1 MSDAAYTARPTNKAM
16 AYERIS
22 KLVLEKDDAGQYQHD
37 SATKFC
43 ENVKRE
49 LAGMFNLLDREHGM
63 SKLIEASDNIINTI
77 KSIDAFTASDVLKKS
92 KNEADYKTKN
102 SKTNTVYLP
111 EITTR
116 SDAQDEA
123 DRLNQ
128 YYQAAIGVKEGTTE
142 AWLEIVGKD
151 VLDPVLRD
159 TDGVRTKGIDDYRL
173 SDLVTATM
181 SGANRPKAPDV
192 LSQLTA
198 VLNKPYDFRKKVAV
212 NFESQQAAAAKVGL
226 YGITI
231 GIDMMVLTL
240 MANMD
245 AAEQQ
250 EWGREFRTAMQS
262 IRKKYPYHH
271 VHDDASLQDI
281 LKELAAADSVRVL
294 REAPEPESANAV
306 GEQLTILQQ
315 MMQQAH
321 EYKEEANAIHSDS
334 KSSID
339 TKKSKSR
346 KPRNRST
353 SPDGNRRRGRSNSR
367 RGERERNKCPHCKP
381 YRRYANNSKHDEKKC
396 YYNKQ
401 WKGWRPGYVCE
412 ELEMKFKPKSKFTRA
427 MGGVKDA
434 SDDESE

>member
-22 KLVLEKDDAGQYQHD
+22 KLVLDKDDAGQYQHD
-37 SATKFC
+37 SAVKFN

-49 LAGMFNLLDREHGM
+49 LAGMFNLLDRAHGM
-63 SKLIEASDNIINTI
+63 SKLIESADNHINTI

-92 KNEADYKTKN
+92 KQEADKKTKE
-102 SKTNTVYLP
+102 SRTNTVYLP

-159 TDGVRTKGIDDYRL
+159 TDGIRTKGIDDYRL
-173 SDLVTATM
+173 SDLAAATI

-192 LSQLTA
+192 LAQLTA

-212 NFESQQAAAAKVGL
+212 NFESQQAAAAKVGS

-231 GIDMMVLTL
+231 GVDMMVLTL
-240 MANMD
+240 FANMD
-245 AAEQQ
+245 MAEQQ

-306 GEQLTILQQ
+306 GEQLTLLQK
-315 MMQQAH
+315 MMQQAQ
-321 EYKEEANAIHSDS
+321 EYEEEAMGVQSDS
-334 KSSID
+334 ESSAD
-339 TKKSKSR
+339 TKKSKNNR
-346 KPRNRST
+346 KRSN

-367 RGERERNKCPHCKP
+367 NGNRERNKCPHCKP
-381 YRRYANNSKHDEKKC
+381 YRRYANNKYHDEKKC

-412 ELEMKFKPKSKFTRA
+412 ELEIKFKPKAKFTRA

-434 SDDESE
+434 SDDEAE